1 MISPLIMS
9 TLVVEQNLNYN
20 QKNMQN
26 LSNQEIKKLMESERM
41 SLTCAPGGENNRGM
55 EIIGRMPIKGE
66 GFTAS
71 DIEGLG
77 PYFDAKTQLA
87 MDKYGTRPVAVLD
100 LNALSLNDTVNDL
113 GDDDQARVLLLR
125 NYIANWH
132 GGHESDVEIYKEIAP
147 IRWDAEYL
155 DPNKYRTEIVD
166 GKEVKVRGKRMNK
179 RARTNLCFVPDREQE
194 PAVFEGKGTIYDLKK
209 MNFLNSAV
217 ERLRD
222 DIANGLIAIGS
233 KTKVIINVVEG
244 NRYYDLKST
253 GIGFHGDTERVV
265 VICLSIG
272 GWNYPMR
279 WQWFKDGMPV
289 GKAIDIHLNSGDV
302 YIMSEKSV
310 GADWKKSSM
319 YTLRHAAGADK
330 YRSLTK
336 WDKRRPA
343 YEARMKRKAEIKAER
358 AAKKLEKEKVAF
370 AKAVKKGAE
379 KSLKKAI
386 AAGNIKVRAKKTI
399 DPRKQYEKAL
409 RKHDWEN
416 SDAGF
421 YRWLEMESK
430 HECSPNHQI
439 LKELN
444 LVWTGKAENYVE
456 KMDIKEWEEHRAA
469 YGMLCIYGKYF

>member
-1 MISPLIMS
+1 MTSIVQQ
-9 TLVVEQNLNYN
+9 TLNNKPN
-20 QKNMQN
+20 NMQT
-26 LSNQEIKKLMESERM
+26 LSNQEIKKIMDTERM

-55 EIIGRMPIKGE
+55 EIIGRMPFKGE
-66 GFTAS
+66 GFTAD

-77 PYFDAKTQLA
+77 QYFKDNTPLT
-87 MDKYGTRPVAVLD
+87 MDKYDTAPVAVLD
-100 LNALSLNDTVNDL
+100 LNVLSLNDTVNDL

-132 GGHESDVEIYKEIAP
+132 GGHESDIEIYKEIAP
-147 IRWDAEYL
+147 IKWDAEYL

-166 GKEVKVRGKRMNK
+166 GEEVKVRGKRMNK

-194 PAVFEGKGTIYDLKK
+194 SAVFEGKGTIYDLKK
-209 MNFLNSAV
+209 MKFLNSAI

-222 DIANGLIAIGS
+222 DIAKGLIDIGS

-244 NRYYDLKST
+244 NRYYDLKTT

-289 GKAIDIHLNSGDV
+289 GKSIDIRLNSGDV

-310 GADWKKSSM
+310 GADWKKSSL
-319 YTLRHAAGADK
+319 YTLRHSAGADK

-358 AAKKLEKEKVAF
+358 ATKKLEREK
-370 AKAVKKGAE
+370 KAAE
-379 KSLKKAI
+379 KSLKNAI
-386 AAGNIKVRAKKTI
+386 AVGNVKVRAKKPS
-399 DPRKQYEKAL
+399 DPRKLYEKAL
-409 RKHDWEN
+409 RKHNWEN
-416 SDAGF
+416 SDRGF
-421 YRWLEMESK
+421 YMWLELESK
-430 HECSPNHQI
+430 HECSPNHEV

-444 LVWTGKAENYVE
+444 MVWTGKAENWVN
-456 KMDIKEWEEHRAA
+456 KMDKDEWEKHRAA
-469 YGMLCIYGKYF
+469 YGMLCLHSSF

>member
-1 MISPLIMS
+1 
-9 TLVVEQNLNYN
+9 
-20 QKNMQN
+20 
-26 LSNQEIKKLMESERM
+26 
-41 SLTCAPGGENNRGM
+41 M

-66 GFTAS
+66 GFTAK

-77 PYFDAKTQLA
+77 PYFEAKTQLA
-87 MDKYGTRPVAVLD
+87 MNKYGDRPVSVLD
-100 LNALSLNDTVNDL
+100 LNALSMNDTINDL
-113 GDDDQARVLLLR
+113 SDENQARVLILR
-125 NYIANWH
+125 DYISNWH
-132 GGHESDVEIYKEIAP
+132 GGHGSDIEIYKEIAP

-179 RARTNLCFVPDREQE
+179 LARTNLCFVADREQE

-209 MNFLNSAV
+209 LKFLNAAV

-222 DIANGLIAIGS
+222 DIAKGLISIGS
-233 KTKVIINVVEG
+233 KTKVVINVVEG
-244 NRYYDLKST
+244 NRYYDLKKT

-272 GWNYPMR
+272 GFNYPMR

-289 GKAIDIHLNSGDV
+289 GKHIDIHLNSGDV

-310 GADWKKSSM
+310 GADWKLKSK
-319 YTLRHAAGADK
+319 YTLRHAAGANK
-330 YRSLTK
+330 YRSLSK
-336 WDKRRPA
+336 WEKKRPA
-343 YEARMKRKAEIKAER
+343 YEARLKRKAEIKAER
-358 AAKKLEKEKVAF
+358 AAEKLARQQQKTQA
-370 AKAVKKGAE
+370 
-379 KSLKKAI
+379 KSLKKA
-386 AAGNIKVRAKKTI
+386 APKKNKVKKPV

-421 YRWLEMESK
+421 YRWLQMESE
-430 HECSPNHQI
+430 HECSPNHQV
-439 LKELN
+439 LKQLN
-444 LVWTGKAENYVE
+444 LVWTGKAENFSQ
-456 KMDIKEWEEHRAA
+456 KMDLKEWEKHRAA